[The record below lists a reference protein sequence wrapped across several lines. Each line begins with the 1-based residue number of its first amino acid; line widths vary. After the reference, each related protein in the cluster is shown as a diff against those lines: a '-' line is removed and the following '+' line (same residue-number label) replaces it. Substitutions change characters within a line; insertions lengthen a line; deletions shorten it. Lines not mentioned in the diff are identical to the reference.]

1 VSPSFSPAQQK
12 VLALI
17 ATGFANGAAAAAA
30 GVHRNTVSN
39 WISIPAFRQAYQ
51 QALCDRAEY
60 FHEQADAMAAEAYA
74 AVRAMLTDP
83 SVPAAVRLKAALA
96 MIDRAAA
103 LAPVFPPEPPADAES
118 PENVHNSAQSA
129 KTGRNEMCPCGSGI
143 KFKRCCLG
151 KFGKPYPV
159 NGSAGAIHPDTPASP
174 PSAGG
179 TR

>member
-17 ATGFANGAAAAAA
+17 ATGSSTGAAAAAV

-39 WISIPAFRQAYQ
+39 WLSIPAFRQAFE
-51 QALCDRAEY
+51 QAEADRADY
-60 FHEQADAMAAEAYA
+60 FREQADAMAAEAYA

-83 SVPAAVRLKAALA
+83 AVPAAVRLKAALA

-103 LAPVFPPEPPADAES
+103 PGPVFPPEPTVAAEN
-118 PENVHNSAQSA
+118 PQNVHNSAQSA
-129 KTGRNEMCPCGSGI
+129 KPGRNEMCPCGSGI

-151 KFGKPYPV
+151 KVEGSYPTTDR
-159 NGSAGAIHPDTPASP
+159 AGAMDPNTPASP